1 MKKII
6 FSRILLAAA
15 LAFSPAARAQDYPG
29 KPIRIIVPTAPGA
42 VSDNLARIVA
52 EKLREKWDQPVI
64 VENRAGAAGNIG
76 AEAVSR
82 AAPDGYTL
90 LFAVQPTL
98 VVNKSLYAKLAY
110 DPDAFVPISVVAA
123 ATIVLVIHPK
133 VAADSV
139 QQLIALAKANPDRL
153 NYASAGSGSTQHLTS
168 ELFKSRAGV
177 KIIHVPYKGN
187 PAAVVDLLSGQVD
200 MMFAE
205 ISTALPHIRTGR
217 LRALAIANEKRSSVL
232 PDIPAMSEVL
242 PGFAVAPWWGMV
254 APPRTPSAI
263 AEKISAAVAEVLR
276 QPDVAKRLLDMGS
289 IEAIGNSPAEMVLF
303 MRQER
308 ERWGNLIRAIGATA
322 D

>member
-1 MKKII
+1 M
-6 FSRILLAAA
+6 LLAAA
-15 LAFSPAARAQDYPG
+15 LAFSLAAHAQDYPS
-29 KPIRIIVPTAPGA
+29 KPIKIIVPTAPGA
-42 VSDNLARIVA
+42 VSDNLARILA
-52 EKLREKWDQPVI
+52 EMLREKWDQPVI

-76 AEAVSR
+76 AEAVFR

-98 VVNKSLYAKLAY
+98 VVNKSLYARLAY

-123 ATIVLVIHPK
+123 ATIVLVVHPK
-133 VAADSV
+133 VAAEGV
-139 QQLIALAKANPDRL
+139 QQLIALARANPDRL

-177 KIIHVPYKGN
+177 KIVHVPYKGN
-187 PAAVVDLLSGQVD
+187 PAAVVDLLGGRVD

-205 ISTALPHIRTGR
+205 ISTALPHIRAGK
-217 LRALAIANEKRSSVL
+217 LRALAIANEKRSPVL
-232 PDIPAMSEVL
+232 PEIPTVSELL

-263 AEKISAAVAEVLR
+263 AEKISSAVAEVLR
-276 QPDVAKRLLDMGS
+276 QPEVAKRLLDMGS
-289 IEAIGNSPAEMVLF
+289 IEAIGNSPAEMALF

>member
-1 MKKII
+1 MKWSAIG
-6 FSRILLAAA
+6 RMLLGAA
-15 LAFSPAARAQDYPG
+15 LVFSASARTQDYPSR
-29 KPIRIIVPTAPGA
+29 PIKVIVPTAPGA

-98 VVNKSLYAKLAY
+98 VVNKSLYAKLGY

-123 ATIVLVIHPK
+123 ATIVLVVHPT

-139 QQLIALAKANPDRL
+139 QQLIVLAKANPDRL
-153 NYASAGSGSTQHLTS
+153 NYASAGSGSTQHLTA
-168 ELFKSRAGV
+168 ELFKSRTGV

-187 PAAVVDLLSGQVD
+187 PAAVVDLLGGRVD

-205 ISTALPHIRTGR
+205 ISTALPHIRTGK
-217 LRALAIANEKRSSVL
+217 LRAIAIANAKRSPVL
-232 PDIPAMSEVL
+232 PDIPAISEVL

-254 APPRTPSAI
+254 APPKTPSAI
-263 AEKISAAVAEVLR
+263 AEKVSAAVAEGLR
-276 QPDVAKRLLDMGS
+276 QPDVAKRLFDMGS
-289 IEAIGNSPAEMVLF
+289 IEAIGNSPTEMALF
-303 MRQER
+303 MKQER
-308 ERWGNLIRAIGATA
+308 ERYSNLIRAIGAKA

>member
-1 MKKII
+1 VTVQ
-6 FSRILLAAA
+6 RIGRMLLAAA
-15 LAFSPAARAQDYPG
+15 LAFSLAAHAQDYPS
-29 KPIRIIVPTAPGA
+29 KPIKIIVPTAPGA
-42 VSDNLARIVA
+42 VTDTLARTVA

-90 LFAVQPTL
+90 LFAAQPTL

-110 DPDAFVPISVVAA
+110 DPDAFVPISVIAA
-123 ATIVLVIHPK
+123 ATIVLVVHPK

-139 QQLIALAKANPDRL
+139 QQLIALAKAHPDRL
-153 NYASAGSGSTQHLTS
+153 NYASAGSGSTQHLTA
-168 ELFKSRAGV
+168 ELFKSMAGV

-187 PAAVVDLLSGQVD
+187 PAAVADLLGGQVD

-217 LRALAIANEKRSSVL
+217 LRALAMANERRSPVL
-232 PDIPAMSEVL
+232 PDIPALSEVL
-242 PGFAVAPWWGMV
+242 PGFVVAPWWGMV
-254 APPRTPSAI
+254 APPRTPAAI
-263 AEKISAAVAEVLR
+263 ADRLSTAVTEVLR

-289 IEAIGNSPAEMVLF
+289 IEAIGSTPAAMALF
-303 MRQER
+303 MKQESA
-308 ERWGNLIRAIGATA
+308 RWGNLIRAIGATA